1 MIQLPGQPRMRLLI
15 DEDTAVQ
22 LVEPLRH
29 VLLGHEIAHIADL
42 SWKGKK
48 DLRVLPDARGAGYH
62 VLITRDHAQF
72 SDPRECDAIKKS
84 GLHHVRYTQRQGTR
98 GLALALGAIIAAM
111 PMVMEE
117 LESSDSQ
124 RLVYIASLEPRRRF
138 EITDPRKNPPSPYW

>member
-1 MIQLPGQPRMRLLI
+1 MRLLI

-29 VLLGHEIAHIADL
+29 VLLGHEVAHIAGL

-48 DLRVLPDARGAGYH
+48 DLRVLPDARDAGYH
-62 VLITRDHAQF
+62 VLITRDRAQF

-84 GLHHVRYTQRQGTR
+84 GLHHVRYAQRPGSR

-117 LESSDSQ
+117 LENASGQ
-124 RLVYIASLEPRRRF
+124 RLVQIVSIESRRRF
-138 EITDPRKNPPSPYW
+138 EITDPRRTPPSPYWPR